1 MIRIWTPMPGD
12 REPRPAQL
20 QVGERGQTPARERD
34 RKQAREEDEAEDHV
48 RTASARAAGASLQQ
62 MSNRSPSGSR
72 SPMTVVNRGSR
83 NQDRGPTDKEV
94 KVKARLYRT
103 ALTVSIVAILLEGL
117 GAGWKW
123 S

>member
-1 MIRIWTPMPGD
+1 
-12 REPRPAQL
+12 
-20 QVGERGQTPARERD
+20 
-34 RKQAREEDEAEDHV
+34 
-48 RTASARAAGASLQQ
+48 
-62 MSNRSPSGSR
+62 MS
-72 SPMTVVNRGSR
+72 VVIRGSR

-103 ALTVSIVAILLEGL
+103 AMTVSIVAILLEGL